1 MKLLDINLGE
11 DRYVHAELQQ
21 TSFQLNYTWKISAE
35 YSGSISTKV
44 NQECFQ
50 QWDRDHKKEILGF

>member
-21 TSFQLNYTWKISAE
+21 TSFQLNYTWKISDE

-50 QWDRDHKKEILGF
+50 Q